1 MDFRTRKIAFIQ
13 EFLKLKNE
21 KIISQLELVLN
32 KEKKRYKENNTQ
44 PMTMEEFDERI
55 DKSLKDAEQGRL
67 TEIEQLVDE
76 IEKWN

>member
-13 EFLKLKNE
+13 EFLRLNNE

-32 KEKKRYKENNTQ
+32 KEKKKYKENNTQ
-44 PMTMEEFDERI
+44 PMTIEEFDERI
-55 DKSLKDAEQGRL
+55 GKSLKDAEEGRL

-76 IEKWN
+76 IEKWV